1 MNIKRYF
8 APDIRTVIRQVREQQ
23 GPDAVILSNRSVEG
37 GVEIVAA
44 VDYDEQAVLE
54 SAQTQTPMSRDIT
67 GSALKEEKGEAAAVE
82 LPEDFVATP
91 SRSATA
97 PTPASTHDNYWSQEP
112 VLSEMKRELNTMRD
126 LLENQLSGLAWGE
139 MARGQPQRVVILK
152 RLMNLG
158 IASGLAKRIANDVGG
173 AGEPDVLWRRALG
186 LLAHTLPISQDDIL
200 ADGGV
205 VALVGPT
212 GVGKTTMVAKLA
224 ARFCLQH
231 GRHQVALLTT
241 DNYRIG
247 AHEQLRTYGRI
258 LDVPVRVVEEEEDLS
273 EVLAGFAD
281 RRLIL
286 IDTAGMGQ
294 RDRRLPEQLTLL
306 KDRLMPIR
314 RYLVLSA
321 TADRA
326 GLRETARRFG
336 VAPLAGC
343 MLTKLDETVRL
354 GSALSVL
361 IEQQLPVAYL
371 GNGQRVPEDL
381 APARAHNLVSLAASI
396 VASSDTLSTGNA
408 APAAAERMAFHGG

>member
-1 MNIKRYF
+1 MKIKRYF
-8 APDIRTVIRQVREQQ
+8 APDIRTAIRQVREQQ

-54 SAQTQTPMSRDIT
+54 SVRSQVPLDRDT
-67 GSALKEEKGEAAAVE
+67 GRVAPLGRDTYQEETNFQDDSV
-82 LPEDFVATP
+82 V
-91 SRSATA
+91 STA
-97 PTPASTHDNYWSQEP
+97 PPVAASTQDNIWSQEP

-139 MARGQPQRVVILK
+139 MARGQPQRVVMLK
-152 RLMNLG
+152 RLINLG
-158 IASGLAKRIANDVGG
+158 VSSRLAKQIANEVGG
-173 AGEPDVLWRRALG
+173 AGEPDLLWRRALG
-186 LLAHTLPISQDDIL
+186 LLAHAIPIAQDDIL

-205 VALVGPT
+205 IALVGPT

-258 LDVPVRVVEEEEDLS
+258 LDVPVRVVEEEEDLG

-294 RDRRLPEQLTLL
+294 RDRRLPEHLMML

-321 TADRA
+321 TTDRA

-336 VAPLAGC
+336 VASLAGC
-343 MLTKLDETVRL
+343 MLTKLDETARL
-354 GSALSVL
+354 GNSLSVL
-361 IEQQLPVAYL
+361 VEQQLPVAYV
-371 GNGQRVPEDL
+371 GDGQRVPEDL

-396 VASSDTLSTGNA
+396 VASSDSLSAGTA
-408 APAAAERMAFHGG
+408 APAATERMAFHGGQ